1 MPAYTPPLADFTFLV
16 KDWLKIDA
24 LYQSLGLEEFDA
36 ELALEVIEQ
45 GGKFATDVVAPLK
58 PSPAPQ

>member
-36 ELALEVIEQ
+36 ELALEVIE
-45 GGKFATDVVAPLK
+45 
-58 PSPAPQ
+58 